1 MIPSFYLVNEMEG
14 LWTFSRYYLYFEKA
28 TVDHGIE
35 TWWENQR
42 ISSFPRLSASLG
54 NSLTSGDMGALDS
67 RKSQGPLGIKISFEY
82 LRIFKREDIWIVVK
96 KMFLKV

>member
-1 MIPSFYLVNEMEG
+1 M
-14 LWTFSRYYLYFEKA
+14 
-28 TVDHGIE
+28 E

-67 RKSQGPLGIKISFEY
+67 RKSQGPLGIKISSY
-82 LRIFKREDIWIVVK
+82 LKIFKREESLNCGK
-96 KMFLKV
+96 KCFKRYSVFIDFYLNLTLRHKKSSSRWASR